1 MTNMC
6 CPFQTVGPDTV
17 LEKII
22 QPFNETSDIDIGI
35 GTTDILL
42 APIFMMTMCVRGF
55 TLWIINMGLATY
67 LCDAAKKLTKKVLS
81 YNYTI
86 FR

>member
-17 LEKII
+17 IADII
-22 QPFNETSDIDIGI
+22 QPFNATSSEF

-67 LCDAAKKLTKKVLS
+67 LTEAAKKLKKKVLS